1 MNKKQIIFL
10 PTITLFQVSTRFQV
24 SPSLEITVDRV
35 FLYGTPLGRAS
46 LFRISPLRIFLELS
60 RWKRRDDSYEIER
73 RCRTRT
79 RTIGEEREREGELP
93 RVPCLDNLTVSR
105 EYNGRISE
113 NVTRNA
119 FGKLAAGRLWIVV
132 VAAARPNSSIARTD
146 MRAPLYSTIYP
157 ILYIPREILL
167 DSFRLFECFS
177 ITFYHSAISGRSNE
191 LSNVYFFETQCRI
204 FFSRTSLLL
213 AFLFRFERNYPT
225 FRYFF
230 ETQWNIFK
238 FYFFTFRLFILI

>member
-191 LSNVYFFETQCRI
+191 LSNIMFTSSRHSVEYFSVVLLYFSPFYSGSKGIIRRFVISSRHSGI
-204 FFSRTSLLL
+204 FSSSISLLFV
-213 AFLFRFERNYPT
+213 FLF
-225 FRYFF
+225 
-230 ETQWNIFK
+230 
-238 FYFFTFRLFILI
+238 